1 MFHKTLAL
9 ACAMLVGHVA
19 AGFSGPLPI
28 PEGDIAGQQ
37 YPVSP
42 NGTVFE
48 CTVPVQNDAYAILVS
63 ADRFNASHCGLE
75 IQSHSKPL
83 YLDLHSLPFCPR
95 LIATCR
101 SIWAWISHLP
111 DAGGY
116 LPELCDQRHACHTG
130 RLREC
135 DGPVCKLDLHRHPGL
150 LALQISVGRVST
162 FEVLWEAS
170 CSAL

>member
-1 MFHKTLAL
+1 
-9 ACAMLVGHVA
+9 MLVGHVA

-75 IQSHSKPL
+75 IQSHSQYGLGYPIFPTL
-83 YLDLHSLPFCPR
+83 AGICQSCAINDTLV
-95 LIATCR
+95 T
-101 SIWAWISHLP
+101 P
-111 DAGGY
+111 DAF
-116 LPELCDQRHACHTG
+116 ANAT
-130 RLREC
+130 
-135 DGPVCKLDLHRHPGL
+135 
-150 LALQISVGRVST
+150 ALYANST
-162 FEVLWEAS
+162 FTDIPVFWHYKYQ
-170 CSAL
+170 